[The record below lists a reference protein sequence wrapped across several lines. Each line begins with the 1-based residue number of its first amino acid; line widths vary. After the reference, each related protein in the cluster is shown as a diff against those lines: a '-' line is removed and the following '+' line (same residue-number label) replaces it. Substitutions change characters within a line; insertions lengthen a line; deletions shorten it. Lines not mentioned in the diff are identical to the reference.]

1 MDVERLAPG
10 PVESEDMGQLGRESA
25 GPNQAGEEGQDD
37 MDSLATSCTSLTQ
50 LLRGKLFDC

>member
-10 PVESEDMGQLGRESA
+10 LTEGEVMGQLGRESG
-25 GPNQAGEEGQDD
+25 GPSEAGEVGQDD
-37 MDSLATSCTSLTQ
+37 MDSLASSCTSLTH

>member
-1 MDVERLAPG
+1 MDVERMAPG
-10 PVESEDMGQLGRESA
+10 LTEGEAMGQLGQESA
-25 GPNQAGEEGQDD
+25 GPREAGEVGQDD